1 MSLNEKITIADIAA
15 HAQVSKSTVSRV
27 LNETTPVAADKRE
40 AVLAAM
46 AALNYKPNV
55 FAQSLASGQSLSI
68 GVLTQNF
75 GSPVYDVIM
84 RGVLLGLEE
93 TPYSPLFADGRWQP
107 ETEQRAIETF
117 LDRRVDGLILI
128 GGYCPEAMLVETA
141 RHTPLIIVGREVA
154 ALRDHCLNVDNVQAA
169 YAVTRYLIDLGHRDI
184 VHITGI
190 LAHEDAAQRLHGY
203 RQALLDVGIEPH
215 PDLVIEGNFRRQS
228 GMMATEML
236 LLRGRPFSAI
246 FCANDQ
252 MAFGARLALYRRGL
266 RVPDDVSLVG
276 FDDQPDSAFMTPP
289 LTTMRQP
296 AEEMGRAAAATLL
309 QLIKGVPPDLP
320 LFETEL
326 VIRESV
332 SRHH

>member
-1 MSLNEKITIADIAA
+1 MAPDEKITIADIAS

-27 LNETTPVAADKRE
+27 LNETTPVAAEKRE

-46 AALNYKPNV
+46 SALNYKPNV
-55 FAQSLASGQSLSI
+55 FAQSLASGQSLTI

-75 GSPVYDVIM
+75 GSPVYDVMM

-93 TPYSPLFADGRWQP
+93 TPYSALFADGRWQP
-107 ETEQRAIETF
+107 ETEQKGIAMF
-117 LDRRVDGLILI
+117 LDRRVDGLIII
-128 GGYCPEAMLVETA
+128 GGYCPEAVLAETA
-141 RHTPLIIVGREVA
+141 RRTPLIIVGRAVSTLPEQ
-154 ALRDHCLNVDNVQAA
+154 CLNVDNVQAA
-169 YAVTRYLIDLGHRDI
+169 YAATRYLLDLGHRDI
-184 VHITGI
+184 GHITGI
-190 LAHEDAAQRLHGY
+190 LAHEDAAQRLQGY
-203 RQALLDVGIEPH
+203 RQAMADAGIEPH
-215 PDLVIEGNFRRQS
+215 PDLIIEGNFRRQS
-228 GMMATEML
+228 GMMAAEML

-296 AEEMGRAAAATLL
+296 AEEMGRMAAAAVL
-309 QLIKGVPPDLP
+309 QLIKGETPRLP
-320 LFETEL
+320 AFSGEL
-326 VIRESV
+326 VIRESA